1 MIQFNTT
8 YLKDTIL
15 SIQNTEIETLGNLK
29 KLFESDGYKIKTVNV
44 KRDNIPQDPDQ
55 YAAIVILGGYM
66 SVYENLP
73 YLNEQQELIRKAKQH
88 DVPLL
93 GICLGSQLIAQA
105 LGGRVY
111 KGRQKE
117 IGWFDVA
124 INNEGLNDIFKGIV
138 NKNIKVFQWHEDTY
152 ELPRSATLLA
162 SSDLY
167 PQAFRI
173 GNSIGILFH
182 LEVTSQMIQN
192 WTENYGEEMKQFGVT
207 ADAILKDKKADFEN
221 LANNCKMV
229 YSNFFKMIT
238 Y

>member
-1 MIQFNTT
+1 LN
-8 YLKDTIL
+8 DTIL

-44 KRDNIPQDPDQ
+44 KRDDIPQDPDQ

-73 YLNEQQELIRKAKQH
+73 SLNEQQELIRKAKQH
-88 DVPLL
+88 EVPLL

-124 INNEGLNDIFKGIV
+124 INNEGLNDIFKGII
-138 NKNIKVFQWHEDTY
+138 NKNIKVFQWHGDTY

-162 SSDLY
+162 SSDWY

-182 LEVTSQMIQN
+182 LEVTSQMIQK
-192 WTENYGEEMKQFGVT
+192 WTENYGEEMKEFGVT
-207 ADAILKDKKADFEN
+207 ADVILKDKKADFEN
-221 LANNCKMV
+221 LANNCEVV

-238 Y
+238 D

>member
-1 MIQFNTT
+1 M
-8 YLKDTIL
+8 KDIIL

-44 KRDNIPQDPDQ
+44 KKDDIPHDPDH

-66 SVYENLP
+66 SVYENLQ
-73 YLNEQQELIRKAKQH
+73 YLNKEQELIRNAKQQE
-88 DVPLL
+88 VPLL

-111 KGRQKE
+111 RAEQKE

-124 INNEGLNDIFKGIV
+124 INNEGMNDIFKGIA
-138 NKNIKVFQWHEDTY
+138 NNNMKVFQWHGDTY
-152 ELPRSATLLA
+152 ELPKSATLLA

-173 GNSIGILFH
+173 DNTIGILFH
-182 LEVTSQMIQN
+182 LEVTSEMIQK
-192 WTENYGEEMKQFGVT
+192 WMDNYGPEMKEAGVT
-207 ADAILKDKKADFEN
+207 ADVILNDKKAGFES
-221 LANNCKMV
+221 LANNCEVV
-229 YSNFFKMIT
+229 YSNFSKMIIV
-238 Y
+238 

>member
-1 MIQFNTT
+1 LN
-8 YLKDTIL
+8 DTIL

-44 KRDNIPQDPDQ
+44 KRDDIPQDPDQ

-73 YLNEQQELIRKAKQH
+73 SLNEQQELIRKAKQH

-138 NKNIKVFQWHEDTY
+138 NNNIKVFQWHGDTY

-162 SSDLY
+162 CSDLY

-182 LEVTSQMIQN
+182 LEVTSQMIQK
-192 WTENYGEEMKQFGVT
+192 WTENYGEEMKEFGVT
-207 ADAILKDKKADFEN
+207 ADVILKDKKADFEN
-221 LANNCKMV
+221 LANNCEVV
-229 YSNFFKMIT
+229 YSNFFKIIT
-238 Y
+238 D

>member
-1 MIQFNTT
+1 MN
-8 YLKDTIL
+8 DTIL

-44 KRDNIPQDPDQ
+44 KRDDIPQDPDQ

-66 SVYENLP
+66 SIYENLP
-73 YLNEQQELIRKAKQH
+73 YLNEQQELIRKAKQRE
-88 DVPLL
+88 VPLL
-93 GICLGSQLIAQA
+93 GICLGSQLIVQA

-138 NKNIKVFQWHEDTY
+138 NKNIKVFQWHGDTY

-182 LEVTSQMIQN
+182 LEVTSQMIQK
-192 WTENYGEEMKQFGVT
+192 WTENYGEEMKEFGVT
-207 ADAILKDKKADFEN
+207 ADVILKDKKADFEN
-221 LANNCKMV
+221 LANNCEVV

-238 Y
+238 D

>member
-1 MIQFNTT
+1 
-8 YLKDTIL
+8 LKDTIL
-15 SIQNTEIETLGNLK
+15 CIQNTEIETLGNLK
-29 KLFESDGYKIKTVNV
+29 KLFESDGYNIKTVNI
-44 KRDNIPQDPDQ
+44 KRYDIPQDPDQ

-73 YLNEQQELIRKAKQH
+73 YLNEQQELIRKAKQYE
-88 DVPLL
+88 VPLL

-138 NKNIKVFQWHEDTY
+138 NNNIKVFQWHGDTY

-182 LEVTSQMIQN
+182 LEVTSQMIQR
-192 WTENYGEEMKQFGVT
+192 WTENYGEEMKEFGVT
-207 ADAILKDKKADFEN
+207 ADAILKDKKAYFEN
-221 LANNCKMV
+221 LANNCEVV

-238 Y
+238 D